1 MALKTY
7 QKICYKLLKILV
19 KRSSQQEHLNS
30 VLEKA
35 HMEIRPDAYVA
46 YAWMNAF
53 IGGLSGIVLIFIYF
67 RVLPTFGIV
76 GPSKFLIIIIPLPFL
91 LATLAYAITLMIPD
105 AKVTSRRK
113 DIDARLPYAL
123 NFIAAMA
130 SAGVTP
136 VDIFKSLAEQPIY
149 GEIQQEAKWIYRDVS
164 IFGMD
169 IVTTLRQASK
179 RCPSTKLQEILQGAI
194 TTVTS
199 GGKLKPYFLQKAEQ
213 YMRENRRVQKEFLET
228 LGILAES
235 YVTVA
240 VAGPLFLIVLL
251 SVMSLIGG
259 GADSSKMLMYLIA
272 FIILPLTNFAFTYVI
287 KTGSPRS

>member
-1 MALKTY
+1 MVLKTY

-19 KRSSQQEHLNS
+19 KRSSQHEHLKS

-35 HMEIRPDAYVA
+35 HMEIRPDAYAA

-67 RVLPTFGIV
+67 RILPTFGIV
-76 GPSKFLIIIIPLPFL
+76 GPSQLLIIIIPLPFL

-113 DIDARLPYAL
+113 GIDARLPYAL

-272 FIILPLTNFAFTYVI
+272 FIILPLSNFAFTYVI
-287 KTGSPRS
+287 KTGSPKS

>member
-1 MALKTY
+1 MVLKTY
-7 QKICYKLLKILV
+7 QKICYKCLRMLV
-19 KRSSQQEHLNS
+19 KRSSQQEHLKS

-46 YAWMNAF
+46 FAWMNAF
-53 IGGLSGIVLIFIYF
+53 IAGLSGIALIIIYF
-67 RVLPTFGIV
+67 RILPTFGIV
-76 GPSKFLIIIIPLPFL
+76 GPSNLLIIIIPSPFL

-105 AKVTSRRK
+105 TKVTSRRK
-113 DIDARLPYAL
+113 DIDTRLPYAL

-136 VDIFKSLAEQPIY
+136 VDIFRSLAEQPIY

-169 IVTTLRQASK
+169 IVTTLKRAST
-179 RCPSTKLQEILQGAI
+179 RSPSTKFQEILQGAI

-259 GADSSKMLMYLIA
+259 GADSSRMLLYLIA

-287 KTGSPRS
+287 QTGSPKS

>member
-1 MALKTY
+1 MVLKTY

-19 KRSSQQEHLNS
+19 KRSSQQEHLKS

-53 IGGLSGIVLIFIYF
+53 IGGLSGIALIFIYF
-67 RVLPTFGIV
+67 RILPTFGIV
-76 GPSKFLIIIIPLPFL
+76 GPSNFLIIIIPLPLL

-113 DIDARLPYAL
+113 DIDSRLPYAL

-169 IVTTLRQASK
+169 IVTTLKQASK

-240 VAGPLFLIVLL
+240 VAGPLFLIVML
-251 SVMSLIGG
+251 SIMSLIGG

-287 KTGSPRS
+287 KTGSPKS